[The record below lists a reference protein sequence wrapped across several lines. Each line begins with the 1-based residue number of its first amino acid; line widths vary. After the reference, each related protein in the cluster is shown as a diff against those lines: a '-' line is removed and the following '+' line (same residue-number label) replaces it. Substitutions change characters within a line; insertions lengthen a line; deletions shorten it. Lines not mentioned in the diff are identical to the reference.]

1 MKLCE
6 ELENQKEKLKKK
18 QDYVIKNKV
27 FVNWINED
35 LAIMKM
41 YCDKEKCP
49 TIQCKE
55 IYRLQKHVYKC
66 IGD

>member
-1 MKLCE
+1 
-6 ELENQKEKLKKK
+6 
-18 QDYVIKNKV
+18 
-27 FVNWINED
+27 
-35 LAIMKM
+35 M